1 MRRAVCTIALM
12 NEPALSA
19 SERLSSDLG
28 TINAK
33 RPLSS
38 SFLRYVRRAA
48 RISSLYTPGSSST
61 ECQGT
66 VTAVTVFFPEGISAV
81 PEAAFSRET
90 TFSSDVLNVRLSSMR
105 TREFFSARNK
115 GFCFIF
121 YPALKTTFKLKKK
134 RPSRLRTK
142 VCNLQSEYSAKSA
155 PTVCYS
161 VRILMTSALSCVLKI
176 CWRLSA
182 LLKSRLTSARN

>member
-134 RPSRLRTK
+134 TFALTHKGLQSPIRIQRKKRANGLLLSKNFNYFSFILRT
-142 VCNLQSEYSAKSA
+142 
-155 PTVCYS
+155 
-161 VRILMTSALSCVLKI
+161 
-176 CWRLSA
+176 
-182 LLKSRLTSARN
+182 